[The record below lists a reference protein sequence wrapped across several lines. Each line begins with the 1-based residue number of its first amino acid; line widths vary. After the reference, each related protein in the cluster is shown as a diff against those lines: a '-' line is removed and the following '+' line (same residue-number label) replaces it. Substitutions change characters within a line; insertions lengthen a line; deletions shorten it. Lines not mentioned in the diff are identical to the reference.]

1 MTSIPV
7 RLDRFAPAADP
18 AAPADL
24 ADLAAATDGAPAA
37 AFPATAAKAAI
48 RTLVAP
54 SPGGA
59 HVLCIPWAGAS
70 IERFFAWKRHLPAGV
85 GLSGVQLPGRGA
97 RVHEPSPTDL
107 VALLDEIAAEY
118 LALRDPPR
126 ILFGHSFGALIAFE
140 IATRVSRAAG
150 QAGGDPFVR
159 LVVSGLSAPSVIA
172 EEERIAHLDDDAFS
186 AQVHALN
193 GMPPEIARSPESLRY
208 FMTVLRCDFR
218 LYESY
223 AFDANRPPLRCP
235 IAVCSGRDD
244 PSVSEHGLN
253 AWAALTTGEC
263 RRHDFD
269 GDHFFIAD
277 HAAAMLGL
285 ALDAES
291 TLAG

>member
-1 MTSIPV
+1 M
-7 RLDRFAPAADP
+7 
-18 AAPADL
+18 
-24 ADLAAATDGAPAA
+24 
-37 AFPATAAKAAI
+37 
-48 RTLVAP
+48 
-54 SPGGA
+54 
-59 HVLCIPWAGAS
+59 
-70 IERFFAWKRHLPAGV
+70 
-85 GLSGVQLPGRGA
+85 SGVQLPGRGA
-97 RVHEPSPTDL
+97 RAHEPSPTDL